1 MRERLIEL
9 ILDTEAFT
17 ADFEEFARQQA
28 EYKAGYLLANG
39 VIALPEL
46 KHRQTVYQIYKNK
59 IMQLEVASYAI
70 RPEFDNL
77 LQIHLY
83 KNGFNG
89 CCTMDD
95 FGKTV
100 FLTKEEAEAALRKE
114 GAE

>member
-1 MRERLIEL
+1 MRERLRKL
-9 ILDTEAFT
+9 IDIFVDSE
-17 ADFEEFARQQA
+17 
-28 EYKAGYLLANG
+28 EYKQEDIADYLLANG

-59 IMQLEVASYAI
+59 IMQLEVTSYAI

-95 FGKTV
+95 FGKAV
-100 FLTKEEAEAALRKE
+100 FLTKEEAEAALKG